1 MKAFPIALAAALS
14 ASAAQAEPAALAA
27 LNAAVRT
34 APRPLLVAPT
44 LAAPY
49 AEAHAMKQARIA
61 KTSVERRADN
71 ATAALGFL
79 CGLQDSAGRMG
90 SSAAFGSDPHGRFLG
105 AKLSF
110 AFR

>member
-1 MKAFPIALAAALS
+1 MKAALIALGAAMS
-14 ASAAQAEPAALAA
+14 VTAAHAEAPRIAA
-27 LNAAVRT
+27 LNAAVR
-34 APRPLLVAPT
+34 APRPLEIKPT
-44 LAAPY
+44 LAQPY
-49 AEAHAMKQARIA
+49 AGAHALKIAGIAR
-61 KTSVERRADN
+61 TSVERRSDS

-79 CGLQDSAGRMG
+79 CGLQDSAARIG

>member
-1 MKAFPIALAAALS
+1 MKAALIALALTLGATTAH
-14 ASAAQAEPAALAA
+14 AEPATLAA
-27 LNAAVRT
+27 LNAAVRPPQ
-34 APRPLLVAPT
+34 AVEIKPT
-44 LAAPY
+44 LATPH
-49 AEAHAMKQARIA
+49 AEAHAMKLAGIA

-79 CGLQDSAGRMG
+79 CGIQDSAGRQG
-90 SSAAFGSDPHGRFLG
+90 ASAAFGSDPHGRFLG